1 MISEASSLD
10 YPFIEKVTRQNMAH
24 HYAQHRIEWNDKA
37 YSSSLAATDN
47 YVVRNNDGERIA
59 VIRLGFDQQHLY
71 INDLQVIP
79 RAQGKGIGTRLLDH
93 AMSLA
98 RARNL
103 EAVRLCVFNGN
114 SAKKFYEKLGFEQV
128 GEQGNVLRM
137 ERRLQGAITDVSA

>member
-24 HYAQHRIEWNDKA
+24 HYAQHRIEWNDEA
-37 YSSSLAATDN
+37 HASGLAATDN
-47 YVVRNNDGERIA
+47 YIVRDDDERVA
-59 VIRLGFDQQHLY
+59 VIRISFNQRHLY

-79 RAQGKGIGTRLLDH
+79 RAQRNGIGTRLLDH

-98 RARNL
+98 RAREL

-128 GEQGNVLRM
+128 GEQGSVLRM
-137 ERRLQGAITDVSA
+137 ECRV